1 MILLKKKQKL
11 GRHFP
16 DTVHSLVL
24 QRFCLYLTT
33 FRGKG
38 VVPRTVAWYAKI
50 CDKGGWSICVHTAVV
65 TCTCCWCA
73 SMYADMEKPVA
84 TLSEWRPQGSSRKKR
99 REREREQARPEYRM
113 SGIFISRCHSWKVA
127 SFPWEKFFSVDAT
140 EWTCNAQ
147 RAKSKAARLIV
158 RNQML
163 RRNLDPAAENY
174 LAMRIE
180 WWFDPRTKKKT
191 KIPIKCVYSMETWS
205 IEIRF

>member
-1 MILLKKKQKL
+1 MRDKDDDNEKQILILVSLKGTMILSKKKGKKR
-11 GRHFP
+11 RHFP

-24 QRFCLYLTT
+24 QRFRLYLTT

-99 REREREQARPEYRM
+99 RERERGSKQGPNIGCQE
-113 SGIFISRCHSWKVA
+113 
-127 SFPWEKFFSVDAT
+127 FSYLDAT
-140 EWTCNAQ
+140 FGKS
-147 RAKSKAARLIV
+147 RA
-158 RNQML
+158 
-163 RRNLDPAAENY
+163 
-174 LAMRIE
+174 
-180 WWFDPRTKKKT
+180 FPRKNSST
-191 KIPIKCVYSMETWS
+191 
-205 IEIRF
+205 